1 MNFKARSIAL
11 ASALKIELADGNRR
25 EATCRMPFIYS
36 IADYRA
42 NYFDAERLYTQ
53 PEDFE
58 PNFCIKRG
66 ATVTIILSI
75 SINDTSTSCLAN
87 YDKERNYSCN
97 VPERPYIT

>member
-1 MNFKARSIAL
+1 M
-11 ASALKIELADGNRR
+11 
-25 EATCRMPFIYS
+25 RMPFIYS

-66 ATVTIILSI
+66 ATYMTG
-75 SINDTSTSCLAN
+75 DPCEN
-87 YDKERNYSCN
+87 YMFCQ
-97 VPERPYIT
+97 

>member
-1 MNFKARSIAL
+1 M
-11 ASALKIELADGNRR
+11 
-25 EATCRMPFIYS
+25 RMPFIYS

-66 ATVTIILSI
+66 ATVERLRSEYLPKL
-75 SINDTSTSCLAN
+75 DTAYLYTDGS
-87 YDKERNYSCN
+87 KG
-97 VPERPYIT
+97 